1 MARLLLR
8 GILLSILL
16 YSFSAGDITDGI
28 AYQSESVATSSL
40 VSSGLINPAGLAF
53 FSSMGLRY
61 SHSFP
66 DSSFKG
72 DDALMISSRRGF
84 FGLEWLNHTE
94 DVFRRKFTL
103 ALGDKL
109 LSNFYA
115 GISYSWFNGSPLFND
130 IKLWK
135 IGLLYHPFPKTS
147 LGFVADR
154 LNEPKYSSIRQKR
167 LYRPGIAFRPD
178 RDKVT
183 FSSDLR
189 WVEGQN
195 LEELNGNFRI
205 EVLPFSKFHFSAE
218 YATEGMWRFG
228 VTYDFEKSKTG
239 AQGRLDRSQNY
250 SGGSFFVELS
260 ALNYSSYL
268 GSRKTGYV
276 ILDGSIVEETTG
288 RSFFTSP
295 GKPFYKIIMS
305 LRKGASDAAIE
316 RLIIKVD
323 GARLNFAS
331 AQEIRNAII
340 EYRKRNKEVVVF
352 LKDGGNLSYYMAS
365 AANKIVMSPS
375 GYLDLRGFYAT
386 ATFYTGSMEKLGIK
400 AQVIRTGP
408 HKTYGDAFTEE
419 GLTDEAREQLNWLMD
434 DLYEQFIKDVS
445 NGRRLTSM
453 EVREIVDKGPY
464 TAKDAYE
471 IGLVDRLAYYD
482 DLMDDM
488 VPRPAE
494 MVDIYRHFNEVYYNS
509 RWSEPKTIAIVYAN
523 GSIRPGE
530 SGRSFWE
537 GRVAGSSTISKA
549 LRSVRRDSN
558 IKAVVLRVNS
568 PGGDLF
574 GTDDIYRQM
583 ELLKGKKPLVVSMGG
598 VAASG
603 GYYISMV
610 GDDVLASPSTI
621 TGSIGVVVGKP
632 DMTGLY
638 EKIGLK
644 KETIKRGDHSDIKS
658 FDRAATGEEIE
669 LVERQVDQ
677 YYLDFINKVSQWRK
691 IDTDSVNAIAGG
703 RVWTG
708 NQALDRGLIDS
719 YGGIWE
725 AIELAR
731 NRAGIDRE
739 DKLIIK
745 TYPEYRFT
753 LFNAPVTS
761 VLESDFTDIVE
772 SRSRSG
778 FSLRLPYDL
787 EIE

>member
-1 MARLLLR
+1 MARLALMV
-8 GILLSILL
+8 ILLSVLL
-16 YSFSAGDITDGI
+16 YSFSAGGIIDGI
-28 AYQSESVATSSL
+28 EYQSESVATSTL
-40 VSSGLINPAGLAF
+40 VSSGLINPAGLGF
-53 FSSMGLRY
+53 FTAMGLRY
-61 SHSFP
+61 SHSFS

-72 DDALMISSRRGF
+72 DNALMISSRRGF

-94 DVFRRKFTL
+94 DIFRRKFTL
-103 ALGDKL
+103 ALGDRL
-109 LSNFYA
+109 LPNFYA
-115 GISYSWFNGSPLFND
+115 GMSYSWFNGNPLFKK

-147 LGFVADR
+147 LGFIADR
-154 LNEPKYSSIRQKR
+154 INEPEFSSIRQKR
-167 LYRPGIAFRPD
+167 LYRPGIAFRPY

-183 FSSDLR
+183 LSSDLR
-189 WVEGQN
+189 WIEGQN
-195 LEELNGNFRI
+195 PEELSGNFRV
-205 EVLPFSKFHFSAE
+205 EVLPFSRFHFSAE

-228 VTYDFEKSKTG
+228 VVYDFEKTKTG

-250 SGGSFFVELS
+250 SGGSFFIELS

-276 ILDGSIVEETTG
+276 ILDRRIVEETTV
-288 RSFFTSP
+288 RSLFASP
-295 GKPFYKIIMS
+295 GRPFYKIILS
-305 LRKGASDAAIE
+305 LRKSAADAAIE
-316 RLIIKVD
+316 RLIIKID
-323 GARLNFAS
+323 GARFSLAS

-340 EYRKRNKEVVVF
+340 ECRKRNKEVIVF
-352 LKDGGNLSYYMAS
+352 LKDGSNLSYYMAS

-375 GYLDLRGFYAT
+375 GYLDLRGLYAT

-400 AQVIRTGP
+400 AQVIKSGP

-434 DLYEQFIKDVS
+434 DLYEQFMEDIS
-445 NGRRLTSM
+445 NGRRLTST
-453 EVREIVDKGPY
+453 EIRDIIDKGPY
-464 TAKDAYE
+464 TAKDAFE
-471 IGLVDRLAYYD
+471 IGLVDKLAYYD
-482 DLMDDM
+482 DLIDDM
-488 VPRPAE
+488 VPRPSG
-494 MVDIYRHFNEVYYNS
+494 MVDIYRHFNEDYYNS
-509 RWSEPKTIAIVYAN
+509 RWSEPKRIAIVYAN

-537 GRVAGSSTISKA
+537 GRIAGSSTISKA

-603 GYYISMV
+603 GYYISMA

-644 KETIKRGDHSDIKS
+644 KETIRRGDHSDIRS
-658 FDRAATGEEIE
+658 FDRPATAKEIE

-677 YYLDFINKVSQWRK
+677 YYNDFINKVSQWRK
-691 IDTDSVNAIAGG
+691 IDVDSIKAIAGG

-753 LFNAPVTS
+753 LFDAPVTS
-761 VLESDFTDIVE
+761 ILEDDFTYIAE
-772 SRSRSG
+772 NRNRSG

-787 EIE
+787 KIE